1 LEWLTLTQLF
11 VDELCATKK
20 SMDRNQLKQCY
31 DEGDRNFQ
39 KAELSGVDLSGLDL
53 READFRGADL
63 YGTKLMDSLLC
74 RADFS
79 GGANLEYANLRGAD
93 LSEANLSG
101 ANLAGASLDGAI
113 AQGAIYD
120 PKTVFPVGFDIKAAG
135 GIDVQELERQ
145 SRIASVN
152 QLKTQAA
159 QPKVPDPEPVIEP
172 EPIVEPP
179 QTIFT
184 AQTPVSTAYSNPDD
198 SSMLFPPT
206 RITEPSSIAAPPQK
220 QSNSWLGVAFGML
233 FVLGLG
239 FGAMNLVKPSS
250 QSQTNPFES
259 VQYPQPACGDP
270 LPTNDSAFPVDL
282 YPVFVNDS
290 SGALATVKANFCRDA
305 FVTTRKDSGI
315 QSVQVASFSSQQRAA
330 QFAQFMQQKVGSGDV
345 GTPTQIFK
353 KN

>member
-1 LEWLTLTQLF
+1 MQ
-11 VDELCATKK
+11 
-20 SMDRNQLKQCY
+20 RNILQERYEQ
-31 DEGDRNFQ
+31 GDRNFQ

-74 RADFS
+74 SADFS
-79 GGANLEYANLRGAD
+79 EGANLEYANLQGAD

-101 ANLAGASLDGAI
+101 ANFAGASLDGAI

-120 PKTVFPVGFDIKAAG
+120 PKTVFPVGFDITAAG
-135 GIDVQELERQ
+135 GIDVKELERQ

-159 QPKVPDPEPVIEP
+159 QPKVYDPEPVVEPEPVIEP
-172 EPIVEPP
+172 P
-179 QTIFT
+179 QSIST
-184 AQTPVSTAYSNPDD
+184 AQPPVSTAYSNPDD
-198 SSMLFPPT
+198 SALFPPT
-206 RITEPSSIAAPPQK
+206 KITEPSSIAAPPQN
-220 QSNSWLGVAFGML
+220 QSNSWLGVAFGIL

-239 FGAMNLVKPSS
+239 FGAMNLIKPSS
-250 QSQTNPFES
+250 QSQANPFES
-259 VQYPQPACGDP
+259 VQYPQSACGDP
-270 LPTNDSAFPVDL
+270 LPTNANRFPVDL

-290 SGALATVKANFCRDA
+290 SGALSTVKANFCRDA

-330 QFAQFMQQKVGSGDV
+330 QFAQFMQQKVGSGEV
-345 GTPTQIFK
+345 GTPTRISK
-353 KN
+353 

>member
-1 LEWLTLTQLF
+1 LELLTLTQLF
-11 VDELCATKK
+11 IDELCATNQF
-20 SMDRNQLKQCY
+20 MDRNQLKQRY

-39 KAELSGVDLSGLDL
+39 KADLSGVDLSGLDL
-53 READFRGADL
+53 REANFRGADL

-101 ANLAGASLDGAI
+101 ANFAGASLDGAI

-159 QPKVPDPEPVIEP
+159 QPKVPHPEPV
-172 EPIVEPP
+172 VEPP
-179 QTIFT
+179 QIIST
-184 AQTPVSTAYSNPDD
+184 AQPPVSNAYSNPDD

-239 FGAMNLVKPSS
+239 FGAMNLIKPSS
-250 QSQTNPFES
+250 QSQANPFES

-290 SGALATVKANFCRDA
+290 SGALDTVKANFCRDA

-330 QFAQFMQQKVGSGDV
+330 QFAQFMRQKVGSGDV